1 MEENK
6 RYERI
11 YFVGIGGIGMSA
23 LARIFHKQGRLVC
36 GYDLTPSR
44 ITDALQAE
52 GIAVHFDDLGDKL
65 EEKGFTPEDTA
76 VVYTPAVPDSLG
88 ELNYFRSN
96 GFSVI
101 KRSEALS
108 LALEG
113 YKQAAVAG
121 THGKTT
127 TSTMLA
133 HILHNSRLG
142 CFAVLGGI
150 SVNSGTNF
158 IIDEGAEWAVTEAD
172 EYDRSFLKLSP
183 HVAIV
188 TAVSPDHLDIYETAE
203 GYHRGFLDFLQR
215 IDRNGTLIYK
225 KGVFADDELPQCK
238 TYSYSV
244 GEPSDIYS
252 DDIRIE
258 DEELC
263 FDWHFPALGLNMERV
278 ILATPIEINVQNATA
293 AMGAAVLAGVKPD
306 EIRASL
312 LSFKGVKRRFEVVL
326 NDENHVLIDDYA
338 HHPDEIAA
346 AASSIKKLYP
356 NDRVMAIFQPHL
368 YSRTKDFYKGFAQA
382 LSAFD
387 EVVLLPIYP
396 AREEPIEGVTSQLV
410 YDALDIP
417 NKYLVERDRLV
428 GFIGQHASLPRVI
441 MTVGAGNIDRL
452 VAPLAKKLRSM

>member
-1 MEENK
+1 
-6 RYERI
+6 
-11 YFVGIGGIGMSA
+11 
-23 LARIFHKQGRLVC
+23 
-36 GYDLTPSR
+36 
-44 ITDALQAE
+44 
-52 GIAVHFDDLGDKL
+52 
-65 EEKGFTPEDTA
+65 
-76 VVYTPAVPDSLG
+76 
-88 ELNYFRSN
+88 
-96 GFSVI
+96 
-101 KRSEALS
+101 
-108 LALEG
+108 
-113 YKQAAVAG
+113 
-121 THGKTT
+121 
-127 TSTMLA
+127 
-133 HILHNSRLG
+133 
-142 CFAVLGGI
+142 
-150 SVNSGTNF
+150 
-158 IIDEGAEWAVTEAD
+158 
-172 EYDRSFLKLSP
+172 
-183 HVAIV
+183 
-188 TAVSPDHLDIYETAE
+188 
-203 GYHRGFLDFLQR
+203 
-215 IDRNGTLIYK
+215 
-225 KGVFADDELPQCK
+225 
-238 TYSYSV
+238 
-244 GEPSDIYS
+244 
-252 DDIRIE
+252 
-258 DEELC
+258 
-263 FDWHFPALGLNMERV
+263 
-278 ILATPIEINVQNATA
+278 
-293 AMGAAVLAGVKPD
+293 MGAAVLAGVKPD